1 MTGPAPRPDILA
13 LDAYVGGAS
22 SLAGANRVVKLSSN
36 EGAFGPPPGAIRAHE
51 AAGRALHR
59 YPDGASARLRDAIG
73 RAHGLDPA
81 RIVCDTGSDPIFTLL
96 ALAYGGPG
104 TELVMS
110 EHGFSIYAIAQ
121 TKAGGAVMRAPER
134 DLVTDVDA
142 ILAAVSP
149 RTRLVMIANP
159 NNPTGSTIDG
169 DALARLR
176 DGLPPDVLLVLDGAY
191 AEYVDDP
198 GYEAGAVLVDRP
210 GGNTVMT
217 RTFSKAY
224 GMGGARL
231 GWAYGPAAVIDVLNR
246 IREPFGVP
254 IATQAAGEAALAE
267 RGWIER
273 VRAHNSRARARLAAA
288 LEARAIR
295 AHPSQANFVLADF
308 GTQARAVAAD
318 VHLRARGIIV
328 RHVASY
334 GLPHCLRI
342 TIGTDEE
349 VDLVIEAF
357 ADFEAFAAVPRDG

>member
-1 MTGPAPRPDILA
+1 MTHPPGAPTPRPDILA
-13 LDAYVGGAS
+13 LDAYVGGGS
-22 SLAGANRVVKLSSN
+22 SLAGVERVIKLSSN
-36 EGAFGPPPGAIRAHE
+36 EGAFGPPPGAIRAHD

-59 YPDGASARLRDAIG
+59 YPDGGSVRLRDAIG

-121 TKAGGAVMRAPER
+121 TKAGGAVVRAPER
-134 DLVTDVDA
+134 DLATDVDA
-142 ILAAVSP
+142 ILAAVTE

-159 NNPTGSTIDG
+159 NNPTGSMIG
-169 DALARLR
+169 ADALWRLR
-176 DGLPPDVLLVLDGAY
+176 DGLPSDVLLVLDAAY

-198 GYEAGAVLVDRP
+198 DYEAGAALGDRSS
-210 GGNTVMT
+210 GTVMT

-254 IATQAAGEAALAE
+254 LATQAAGEAALAE
-267 RGWIER
+267 AGWIER
-273 VRAHNSRARARLAAA
+273 VRTHNSRARALLSAA
-288 LEARAIR
+288 LEARGIR
-295 AHPSQANFVLADF
+295 AWPSQANFVLADF
-308 GTQARAVAAD
+308 GDAERAVGAD
-318 VHLRARGIIV
+318 RHLRACGIIV

-349 VDLVIEAF
+349 IGLVIEAL
-357 ADFEAFAAVPRDG
+357 AGLPPR

>member
-1 MTGPAPRPDILA
+1 MTVPSRLAPRADILA

-22 SLAGANRVVKLSSN
+22 TLAGANRVVKLSSN
-36 EGAFGPPPGAIRAHE
+36 EGAFGPPPAAVRAHE
-51 AAGRALHR
+51 AASRSIHR
-59 YPDGASARLRDAIG
+59 YPDGGSVSLRLAIG

-110 EHGFSIYAIAQ
+110 EHGFAIYAIAAR
-121 TKAGGAVMRAPER
+121 KAGGAVVRAPER
-134 DLVTDVDA
+134 DLATDCDA
-142 ILAAVSP
+142 ILARVSP

-159 NNPTGSTIDG
+159 NNPTGSMVP
-169 DALARLR
+169 ASELARLR
-176 DGLPPDVLLVLDGAY
+176 QALPPDILLVIDAAY

-198 GYEAGAVLVDRP
+198 AYEPGATLVDAS
-210 GGNTVMT
+210 GNTVMT

-231 GWAYGPAAVIDVLNR
+231 GWAYGPADVIDVLNR

-254 IATQAAGEAALAE
+254 LATQAAAEAALAE
-267 RGWIER
+267 PGWIER
-273 VRAHNSRARARLAAA
+273 VRAHNTRARARLTDA
-288 LEARAIR
+288 LRSSGIR
-295 AHPSQANFVLADF
+295 VHQSHANFVLADF
-308 GTQARAVAAD
+308 GSPARARAAD
-318 VHLRARGIIV
+318 AHFRTRGIIV

-342 TIGTDEE
+342 TVGTDEE
-349 VDLVIEAF
+349 VDLV
-357 ADFEAFAAVPRDG
+357 ADAAARLPTDG